1 MTNDEI
7 IELAAR
13 IVAAGDDED
22 KIRALDPEW
31 DRLDRRET
39 EEALMMIAIK
49 LLQGNGYMICS
60 DRPKHVERCRSL
72 AIAMGATVSST
83 TSWAPLPDRQDFQSL
98 VFKPAP
104 TQ

>member
-13 IVAAGDDED
+13 IVSAGDDED
-22 KIRALDPEW
+22 KLRALNPEW
-31 DRLDRRET
+31 DRLDRREA
-39 EEALMMIAIK
+39 EEMLLMISFK
-49 LLQGNGYMICS
+49 LLRGESYMICS

-83 TSWAPLPDRQDFQSL
+83 TALLPDLQDLQSL

>member
-1 MTNDEI
+1 VTNDEI

-22 KIRALDPEW
+22 IPEW
-31 DRLDRRET
+31 DRLDRNET
-39 EEALMMIAIK
+39 EEALMLLAIK
-49 LLQGNGYMICS
+49 LLQREGYAICS
-60 DRPKHVERCRSL
+60 DRPKYVERCRSL

-98 VFKPAP
+98 VFRPAP